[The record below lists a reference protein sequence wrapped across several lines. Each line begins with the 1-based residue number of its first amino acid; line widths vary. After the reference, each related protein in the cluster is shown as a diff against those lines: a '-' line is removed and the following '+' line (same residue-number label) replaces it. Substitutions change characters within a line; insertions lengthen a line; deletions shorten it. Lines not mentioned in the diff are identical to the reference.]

1 MAKPDFTW
9 THFFSFSMYANRERY
24 RLPFFSLLLMLCC
37 TIGFAQKQKVWLDAD
52 TGNETDDVYAIIR
65 LLAEPSVEVVGLSS
79 AHFNNA
85 DLVAFDK
92 WNQYP
97 TKAINTVAIS
107 QQLNEEILRAM
118 HKESIPHPLGA
129 DRQIGRAWGGTE
141 PRPSDATAQ
150 LIRTVKALPPGE
162 KLDVICLGAL
172 TNIASAILLDSS
184 ILPRIRWF
192 ALGAKYNVQTN
203 AWSKN
208 EFNIRNDLNAF
219 DYLLNN
225 AKVDLTVMPIDAALP
240 YRFVRDTIYHKIDD
254 RVLVQRLLKQRW
266 EETNPQDKVRTLW
279 DLALVEA
286 YLRPR
291 NVTIQ
296 DVSTPPENTKRLIK
310 AYRKLDEKALT
321 DDFWRVIRQL
331 KN

>member
-1 MAKPDFTW
+1 
-9 THFFSFSMYANRERY
+9 MYINRQLY
-24 RLPFFSLLLMLCC
+24 LTFSLLLLLGCASV
-37 TIGFAQKQKVWLDAD
+37 FAQKQKVWLDAD

-65 LLAEPSVEVVGLSS
+65 LLAEPSVDVVGLSS

-97 TKAINTVAIS
+97 TKNIKTVAIS

-118 HKESIPHPLGA
+118 GKLSIPHPLGA
-129 DRQIGRAWGGTE
+129 DRQIGRAWGGSE
-141 PRPSDATAQ
+141 PRPSAATEQ
-150 LIRTVKALPPGE
+150 LIRTVKTLRQGE

-172 TNIASAILLDSS
+172 TNIASAILIDST

-225 AKVDLTVMPIDAALP
+225 RKVDLTLMPIDAALP
-240 YRFVRDTIYHKIDD
+240 FRFMRDTIYHRIDD
-254 RVLVQRLLKQRW
+254 TVLAQRLLKQRW
-266 EETNPQDKVRTLW
+266 QETNPQDKIRTLW

-286 YLRPR
+286 YLLPQ
-291 NVTIQ
+291 NATIQ
-296 DVSTPPENTKRLIK
+296 GVSTPPENTKRIIK

-331 KN
+331 TN